1 MQIFYFYYFGAVE
14 TQQVLTTKLTGLQT
28 LMKIILA
35 TCNLNQWSLDF
46 EGNTARIIESI
57 EIAKA
62 SGARY
67 RLGPELEITGYS
79 CEDHFLELDTLRHSW
94 ESLACILKGG
104 YTDGILC
111 DIGMP
116 VMHKNIR
123 YNCRVFVLDGKL
135 LLIRP
140 KMVLA
145 SDGNYREQRWFVA
158 WERGWTTEPYTVPR
172 EITELTGQRQVPI
185 GIAAIATAD
194 TLLASETCEELFV
207 PMSPHI
213 HFGNAGVE
221 IIANG
226 SGSHHELRKLDT
238 RIALIRNASAKNGGV
253 YLYANQQGCDGGRL
267 YFDGCAL
274 IAQNGEILAQGS
286 QFSLKDV
293 EVVTATVNLHD
304 VRTYRGAK
312 ASRAVQA
319 SKTEWLPQI
328 DIDFDMGIEERK
340 AGLPIEPRTHE
351 PEEEIAL
358 GPACWLWDY
367 LRRSGTAGYFIPLSG
382 GADSGAVATLV
393 GSMCQLVAKAVREK
407 DTAVINDVT
416 RWLVEGETPDVFAD
430 PCVLANRLLYTCYIS
445 TENSSRETRKRAKQL
460 AEQIGAYHLDI
471 NMDGLVN
478 ALQSLFTRITQKKPR
493 FKVEGGTYQE
503 NQALQN
509 IQARLRMV
517 LSYLFAQMMP
527 WVRKREGT
535 LLVLGTG
542 NVDEAL
548 RGYLTKYDCSSGDIN
563 PIGGISKHDLR
574 RFLKWA
580 EGNLGYTALAEI
592 IEAPPTAEL
601 EPITETYTQT
611 DEDDMGMTYAE
622 LSRFGQLRKMEQCG
636 PVSMFEKLV
645 QEWDHL
651 PPREVAEKVKR
662 FFRYYAINRHKMT
675 TLTPSYHAESY
686 SPDDNRF
693 DLRQFLYNTRWTWQ
707 FRHID
712 ACVKKLEAEHA

>member
-1 MQIFYFYYFGAVE
+1 MKAV
-14 TQQVLTTKLTGLQT
+14 
-28 LMKIILA
+28 LA

-46 EGNTARIIESI
+46 EGNTGRIIESI
-57 EIAKA
+57 EMAKA
-62 SGARY
+62 LGARY

-94 ESLACILKGG
+94 ESLAHILKGRH
-104 YTDGILC
+104 TDGILC

-123 YNCRVFVLDGKL
+123 YNCRVFVLDGQV

-140 KMVLA
+140 KMALA
-145 SDGNYREQRWFVA
+145 SDGNYREHRWFTP
-158 WERGWTTEPYTVPR
+158 WEHGWTTESYTLPR
-172 EITELTGQRQVPI
+172 EIRELTGQQNVPI
-185 GIAAIATAD
+185 GIAAIAIGD

-238 RIALIRNASAKNGGV
+238 RIALIRNASEKNGGV

-293 EVVTATVNLHD
+293 EVITAIVNLDD
-304 VRTYRGAK
+304 VRAYRGAK

-319 SKTEWLPQI
+319 SKTEPLPQI
-328 DIDFDMGIEERK
+328 DVDFEM
-340 AGLPIEPRTHE
+340 EPPHSENTQRVSPKIVPHYHI

-367 LRRSGTAGYFIPLSG
+367 LRRSGAAGYFIPLSG

-393 GSMCQLVAKAVREK
+393 GSMCQLVAKAVCEK
-407 DTAVINDVT
+407 DAAVISDVE
-416 RWLVEGETPDVFAD
+416 RWLETGETPDVFRD
-430 PCVLANRLLYTCYIS
+430 PRVLANRLLYTCYIG
-445 TENSSRETRKRAKQL
+445 TENSSRETQKRAKRL
-460 AEQIGAYHLDI
+460 AEEIGASHLNI
-471 NMDGLVN
+471 NMDGLVS
-478 ALQSLFTRITQKKPR
+478 ALQSLFTRITQKTPR
-493 FKVEGGTYQE
+493 FKVEGGTYTE

-517 LSYLFAQMMP
+517 ISYLFAQMMP
-527 WVRKREGT
+527 WTRSRQGT

-574 RFLKWA
+574 RFLNWA
-580 EGNLGYTALAEI
+580 KEELGYSALAEI
-592 IEAPPTAEL
+592 VEAPPTAEL

-611 DEDDMGMTYAE
+611 DEDDMGMTYQE

-645 QEWDHL
+645 QEWDDL

-662 FFRYYAINRHKMT
+662 FFRYYAINRHKLT

-712 ACVKKLEAEHA
+712 ASVKKLEAVDGS

>member
-1 MQIFYFYYFGAVE
+1 MKAV
-14 TQQVLTTKLTGLQT
+14 
-28 LMKIILA
+28 LA

-94 ESLACILKGG
+94 ESLAYILKGG

-116 VMHKNIR
+116 VMHKNVR

-158 WERGWTTEPYTVPR
+158 WERGWTTEPYTLPR
-172 EITELTGQRQVPI
+172 EIIELTGQRQIPI
-185 GIAAIATAD
+185 GIAAIATTD
-194 TLLASETCEELFV
+194 TLLAAETCEELFV

-238 RIALIRNASAKNGGV
+238 RIALIRNASAKNGGI

-319 SKTEWLPQI
+319 SKTERLPQI
-328 DIDFDMGIEERK
+328 DIDFDMGIEGGK
-340 AGLPIEPRTHE
+340 GAQPSNLLFQSSLPIEPHTHE

-367 LRRSGTAGYFIPLSG
+367 LRRSGAEGYFIPLSG

-393 GSMCQLVAKAVREK
+393 GSMCQLVAKAVGEK
-407 DTAVINDVT
+407 NAAVINDIN
-416 RWLVEGETPDVFAD
+416 RWLADGETPDVFTD
-430 PCVLANRLLYTCYIS
+430 PCELANRLLYTCYIG

-460 AEQIGAYHLDI
+460 AAQIGAHHLNI

-527 WVRKREGT
+527 WVRNREGT

-580 EGNLGYTALAEI
+580 EHHLGYTALAEI
-592 IEAPPTAEL
+592 VEAPPTAEL
-601 EPITETYTQT
+601 EPITETYTQI
-611 DEDDMGMTYAE
+611 DEDDMEMTYAE

-707 FRHID
+707 CRHSG
-712 ACVKKLEAEHA
+712 ACVRKLEAQA

>member
-1 MQIFYFYYFGAVE
+1 MKAV
-14 TQQVLTTKLTGLQT
+14 
-28 LMKIILA
+28 LA

-62 SGARY
+62 RGARY

-94 ESLACILKGG
+94 ESLAHILEGKH
-104 YTDGILC
+104 TDGILC

-116 VMHKNIR
+116 VMHKNVR

-140 KMVLA
+140 KMALA
-145 SDGNYREQRWFVA
+145 SDGNYREHRWFAA
-158 WERGWTTEPYTVPR
+158 WEHGWTTESYTLPR
-172 EITELTGQRQVPI
+172 EIRELTGQQKIPI
-185 GIAAIATAD
+185 GVAAIATGD

-213 HFGNAGVE
+213 YFGNAGVE

-238 RIALIRNASAKNGGV
+238 RIALIRNASEKNGGV

-274 IAQNGEILAQGS
+274 IAQNGDILAQGS

-293 EVVTATVNLHD
+293 EVITATVNLDD
-304 VRTYRGAK
+304 VRAYRGTK

-319 SKTEWLPQI
+319 SKTEALPQI
-328 DIDFDMGIEERK
+328 DIDFELDTPHSENTLRVSPKID
-340 AGLPIEPRTHE
+340 PHYHI
-351 PEEEIAL
+351 PEQEIAF

-367 LRRSGTAGYFIPLSG
+367 LRRSGAAGYFIPLSG

-393 GSMCQLVAKAVREK
+393 GSMCQLVAKSISENDAAVIRDVERWLEK
-407 DTAVINDVT
+407 D
-416 RWLVEGETPDVFAD
+416 ETPDVFTD
-430 PCVLANRLLYTCYIS
+430 PCVLANRLLYTCYIG
-445 TENSSRETRKRAKQL
+445 TENSSRETQKRAKQL
-460 AEQIGAYHLDI
+460 AEQIGAYHLNI

-478 ALQSLFTRITQKKPR
+478 ALQSLFTRITQKTPR
-493 FKVEGGTYQE
+493 FKVEGGTYIE

-517 LSYLFAQMMP
+517 ISYLFAQMMP
-527 WVRKREGT
+527 WARNCQGT

-574 RFLKWA
+574 RFLNWA
-580 EGNLGYTALAEI
+580 KGELGYSALAEI
-592 IEAPPTAEL
+592 VDAPPTAEL

-611 DEDDMGMTYAE
+611 DEEDMGMTYAE

-636 PVSMFEKLV
+636 PFSMFEKLV

-662 FFRYYAINRHKMT
+662 FFRYYSINRHKMT

-712 ACVKKLEAEHA
+712 AYVKRRETANGDQ

>member
-1 MQIFYFYYFGAVE
+1 MKAV
-14 TQQVLTTKLTGLQT
+14 
-28 LMKIILA
+28 LA

-62 SGARY
+62 RGARY

-79 CEDHFLELDTLRHSW
+79 CEDHFLELDTLQHSW
-94 ESLACILKGG
+94 ESLAHILKGKH
-104 YTDGILC
+104 TDGILC

-116 VMHKNIR
+116 VMHKNVR
-123 YNCRVFVLDGKL
+123 YNCRVFVLDGKV

-145 SDGNYREQRWFVA
+145 SDGNYREHRWFAA
-158 WERGWTTEPYTVPR
+158 WEHGWTTELYTLPR
-172 EITELTGQRQVPI
+172 GIRELTGQQKVPI
-185 GIAAIATAD
+185 GIAAIATLD

-238 RIALIRNASAKNGGV
+238 RIALIRNASEKNGGV

-274 IAQNGEILAQGS
+274 IAQNGEILAQGT

-293 EVVTATVNLHD
+293 EVITATVNLDD
-304 VRTYRGAK
+304 VRAYRGTK

-319 SKTEWLPQI
+319 SKMKALPQI
-328 DIDFDMGIEERK
+328 DVDFEFDP
-340 AGLPIEPRTHE
+340 AGSEIAPRVSPKIVPHYHK
-351 PEEEIAL
+351 PEEEIAF

-367 LRRSGTAGYFIPLSG
+367 LRRSGAAGYFIPLSG

-393 GSMCQLVAKAVREK
+393 GSMCQLVAAAIREN
-407 DTAVINDVT
+407 DETVISDVE
-416 RWLVEGETPDVFAD
+416 RWLEKGETSAVFTD
-430 PCVLANRLLYTCYIS
+430 PCVLANRLLYTCYIG
-445 TENSSRETRKRAKQL
+445 TENSSRETQKRAKQL
-460 AEQIGAYHLDI
+460 AEQIGASHLNI

-478 ALQSLFTRITQKKPR
+478 ALQSLFTRITQKTPR
-493 FKVEGGTYQE
+493 FKVEGGTYTE

-517 LSYLFAQMMP
+517 ISYLFAQMMP
-527 WVRKREGT
+527 WTRNRQGT

-574 RFLKWA
+574 RFLNWA
-580 EGNLGYTALAEI
+580 KDALGYSALAEI
-592 IEAPPTAEL
+592 VAAPPTAEL
-601 EPITETYTQT
+601 EPITETYTQM

-645 QEWDHL
+645 EEWDHL

-662 FFRYYAINRHKMT
+662 FFRYYSINRHKMT

-712 ACVKKLEAEHA
+712 AYVTKLEAANGGE

>member
-1 MQIFYFYYFGAVE
+1 MKAV
-14 TQQVLTTKLTGLQT
+14 
-28 LMKIILA
+28 LA

-62 SGARY
+62 RGAKY

-79 CEDHFLELDTLRHSW
+79 CEDHFLELDTLHHSW
-94 ESLACILKGG
+94 ESLAHILKGKH
-104 YTDGILC
+104 TDGILC

-116 VMHKNIR
+116 VMHKNVR
-123 YNCRVFVLDGKL
+123 YNCRVFVLDGQL

-140 KMVLA
+140 KMALA
-145 SDGNYREQRWFVA
+145 SDGNYREHRWFAA
-158 WERGWTTEPYTVPR
+158 WAHGWTTEPYTLPR
-172 EITELTGQRQVPI
+172 EIRELTGQQKVPI
-185 GIAAIATAD
+185 GIAAIATGG

-238 RIALIRNASAKNGGV
+238 RIALIRNASEKNGGV

-274 IAQNGEILAQGS
+274 IAQNGDILAQGT

-293 EVVTATVNLHD
+293 EVITATVNLND
-304 VRTYRGAK
+304 VRAYRGAK

-319 SKTEWLPQI
+319 SQMRPLPQI
-328 DIDFDMGIEERK
+328 DIDFELDPVDSAPLRVSPKIV
-340 AGLPIEPRTHE
+340 PSYHE

-367 LRRSGTAGYFIPLSG
+367 LRRSGAAGYFIPLSG

-393 GSMCQLVAKAVREK
+393 GSMCQLVAKAIREK
-407 DTAVINDVT
+407 DAAVIRDVAQ
-416 RWLVEGETPDVFAD
+416 WLETGETPDIFTD
-430 PCVLANRLLYTCYIS
+430 PCVLANRLLYTCYIG

-460 AEQIGAYHLDI
+460 AEQIGAYHLNI
-471 NMDGLVN
+471 NMDGLVS
-478 ALQSLFTRITQKKPR
+478 ALQSLFTRITQRTPR
-493 FKVEGGTYQE
+493 FKVEGGTHTE

-517 LSYLFAQMMP
+517 ISYFFAQMLP
-527 WVRKREGT
+527 WTRSRQGT

-574 RFLKWA
+574 RFLNWA
-580 EGNLGYTALAEI
+580 KDALGYSALAEI
-592 IEAPPTAEL
+592 VDAPPTAEL

-636 PVSMFEKLV
+636 PVSMFEKLR

-662 FFRYYAINRHKMT
+662 FFRYYSINRHKMT

-712 ACVKKLEAEHA
+712 TYVKKLEAGNGNR

>member
-1 MQIFYFYYFGAVE
+1 MQAV
-14 TQQVLTTKLTGLQT
+14 
-28 LMKIILA
+28 LA

-57 EIAKA
+57 EIAKER
-62 SGARY
+62 GARY
-67 RLGPELEITGYS
+67 RLGPELEITGYA
-79 CEDHFLELDTLRHSW
+79 CEDHFLELDTLLHSW
-94 ESLACILKGG
+94 ESLACILQDGR
-104 YTDGILC
+104 TDSILC

-116 VMHKNIR
+116 VMHKNVR
-123 YNCRVFVLDGKL
+123 YNCRVFVLDGKI

-140 KMVLA
+140 KLVMA
-145 SDGNYREQRWFVA
+145 SDGNYREHRWFTA
-158 WERGWTTEPYTVPR
+158 WERGWRTEPYTLPR
-172 EITELTGQRQVPI
+172 EIAEMTGQRTVPI

-274 IAQNGEILAQGS
+274 IAQNGDILAQGS

-304 VRTYRGAK
+304 VRAYRGAK

-319 SKTEWLPQI
+319 SKMEPLPQI
-328 DIDFDMGIEERK
+328 DIDFDVGMEGWKGGRR
-340 AGLPIEPRTHE
+340 GSQSSNLPIFQSSLPIKPFTHE

-367 LRRSGTAGYFIPLSG
+367 LRRSGAAGYFIPLSG

-393 GSMCQLVAKAVREK
+393 GSMCQLVARAIRDKNPS
-407 DTAVINDVT
+407 VIRDVA
-416 RWLVEGETPDVFAD
+416 RWLDDGETPDVFTD
-430 PCVLANRLLYTCYIS
+430 PRVLANRLLYTCYIG
-445 TENSSRETRKRAKQL
+445 TENSSRDTQKRAKQL
-460 AEQIGAYHLDI
+460 AEQIGADHLNI

-478 ALQSLFTRITQKKPR
+478 ALQTLFTRITQKTPR
-493 FKVEGGTYQE
+493 FKVEGGSYRE

-527 WVRKREGT
+527 WVRNREGT

-574 RFLKWA
+574 RFLNWA
-580 EGNLGYTALAEI
+580 KHNLGYTTLSEI
-592 IEAPPTAEL
+592 VDAPPTAEL

-636 PVSMFEKLV
+636 PVSMFEKLA
-645 QEWDHL
+645 QEWNHL
-651 PPREVAEKVKR
+651 PPHEVAEKVKR

-693 DLRQFLYNTRWTWQ
+693 DLRQFLYNVRWTWQ
-707 FRHID
+707 FRRID
-712 ACVKKLEAEHA
+712 AYVKKLEAE

>member
-1 MQIFYFYYFGAVE
+1 MKAV
-14 TQQVLTTKLTGLQT
+14 
-28 LMKIILA
+28 LA

-57 EIAKA
+57 EMAKA

-79 CEDHFLELDTLRHSW
+79 CEDHFLELDTLQHSW
-94 ESLACILKGG
+94 ESLGCILKGG
-104 YTDGILC
+104 HTDGILC

-116 VMHKNIR
+116 IMHKNVR

-140 KMVLA
+140 KMILA
-145 SDGNYREQRWFVA
+145 SDGNYREARWFTA
-158 WERGWTTEPYTVPR
+158 WERGWTTEDYTLPQ
-172 EITELTGQRQVPI
+172 EITELTGQRKVPI
-185 GIAAIATAD
+185 GIAAIATTD
-194 TLLASETCEELFV
+194 TLLAAETCEELFV

-238 RIALIRNASAKNGGV
+238 RIALIRNASAKSGGA

-293 EVVTATVNLHD
+293 EIVTATVNLHD
-304 VRTYRGAK
+304 VRAYRGAK

-319 SKTEWLPQI
+319 SKTEQLPQI
-328 DIDFDMGIEERK
+328 DVDFALTPPQSEGT
-340 AGLPIEPRTHE
+340 PRITLKINPHYHI

-358 GPACWLWDY
+358 GPGCWLWDY
-367 LRRSGTAGYFIPLSG
+367 LRRSGAAGFFIPLSG
-382 GADSGAVATLV
+382 GADSGAVATIV
-393 GSMCQLVAKAVREK
+393 GSMCQLVAKAIREK
-407 DTAVINDVT
+407 NESVIRDVS
-416 RWLVEGETPDVFAD
+416 RWLAEGETPDVFTD
-430 PCVLANRLLYTCYIS
+430 PCVLANRLLYTCYIG
-445 TENSSRETRKRAKQL
+445 TENSSRDTQKRAKQL
-460 AEQIGAYHLDI
+460 AEQIGADHLSI
-471 NMDGLVN
+471 NMDGLVK
-478 ALQSLFTRITQKKPR
+478 ALQTLFTRITQKTPR
-493 FKVEGGTYQE
+493 FKVEGGSHRE

-527 WVRKREGT
+527 WVRNREGT

-574 RFLKWA
+574 RFLNWA
-580 EGNLGYTALAEI
+580 KDNLGYTTLSEI
-592 IEAPPTAEL
+592 VDAPPTAEL
-601 EPITETYTQT
+601 EPITETYTQI

-622 LSRFGQLRKMEQCG
+622 LSRFGRLRKMEQCG

-651 PPREVAEKVKR
+651 PPHEVAEKVKR

-693 DLRQFLYNTRWTWQ
+693 DLRQFLYNVQWTWQ

-712 ACVKKLEAEHA
+712 ARVKKLEAEM

>member
-1 MQIFYFYYFGAVE
+1 MKAV
-14 TQQVLTTKLTGLQT
+14 
-28 LMKIILA
+28 LA

-79 CEDHFLELDTLRHSW
+79 CEDHFLELDTLQHSW

-104 YTDGILC
+104 HTDGILC

-116 VMHKNIR
+116 IMHKNVR
-123 YNCRVFVLDGKL
+123 YNCRVFVLDGRL

-140 KMVLA
+140 KMILA
-145 SDGNYREQRWFVA
+145 SDGNYREARWFTA
-158 WERGWTTEPYTVPR
+158 WERGWTIESHTLPQ
-172 EITELTGQRQVPI
+172 EIIELTGQREVPI
-185 GIAAIATAD
+185 GIAAIATTD
-194 TLLASETCEELFV
+194 TLLAAETCEELFV
-207 PMSPHI
+207 PMSPHP
-213 HFGNAGVE
+213 HLGNAGVE

-238 RIALIRNASAKNGGV
+238 RLALIRNASANSGGV

-293 EVVTATVNLHD
+293 EVVTATVNLRD
-304 VRTYRGAK
+304 VRAYRGAK
-312 ASRAVQA
+312 ASWAIQA
-319 SKTEWLPQI
+319 RKTEQLPQI
-328 DIDFDMGIEERK
+328 DVDFELNAPGSENLLRATPKIE
-340 AGLPIEPRTHE
+340 THSHP

-367 LRRSGTAGYFIPLSG
+367 LRRSGAAGFFIPLSG
-382 GADSGAVATLV
+382 GADSGAVATIV
-393 GSMCQLVAKAVREK
+393 GSMCQLVAKAIREK
-407 DTAVINDVT
+407 NEAVIRDAN
-416 RWLVEGETPDVFAD
+416 RWLEEGETPDVFTD
-430 PCVLANRLLYTCYIS
+430 PCVLANRLLYTCYIG
-445 TENSSRETRKRAKQL
+445 TENSSRDTQKRAKQL
-460 AEQIGAYHLDI
+460 AEQIGAYHLNI

-478 ALQSLFTRITQKKPR
+478 ALQTLFIRITQKTPR
-493 FKVEGGTYQE
+493 FKVEGGSYRE

-527 WVRKREGT
+527 WVRNREGT

-574 RFLKWA
+574 RFLNWA
-580 EGNLGYTALAEI
+580 KDNLGYTALSEI
-592 IEAPPTAEL
+592 VDAPPTAEL

-622 LSRFGQLRKMEQCG
+622 LSRFGRLRKMEQCG

-651 PPREVAEKVKR
+651 PPHEVAEKVKR

-693 DLRQFLYNTRWTWQ
+693 DLRQFLYNVRWTWQ

-712 ACVKKLEAEHA
+712 ARVKKLEAEM

>member
-1 MQIFYFYYFGAVE
+1 
-14 TQQVLTTKLTGLQT
+14 
-28 LMKIILA
+28 MKIMLA

-57 EIAKA
+57 ETAKA

-67 RLGPELEITGYS
+67 RLGPELEIPGYS

-94 ESLACILKGG
+94 ESMACILKGG

-116 VMHKNIR
+116 VMHKNVR
-123 YNCRVFVLDGKL
+123 YNCRVFVLDGQL

-145 SDGNYREQRWFVA
+145 SDGNYREHRWFVA
-158 WERGWTTEPYTVPR
+158 WERGWTTEPYTLPR

-194 TLLASETCEELFV
+194 TLLAAETCEELFV

-304 VRTYRGAK
+304 VRSYRGAK
-312 ASRAVQA
+312 VSRAVQA
-319 SKTEWLPQI
+319 SKTERLPQI
-328 DIDFDMGIEERK
+328 DVDFDLGIEGWRDGRRG
-340 AGLPIEPRTHE
+340 AQSSFPIQPHTHA

-367 LRRSGTAGYFIPLSG
+367 LRRSGAAGYFIPLSG

-407 DTAVINDVT
+407 NATVINDVN
-416 RWLVEGETPDVFAD
+416 RWLADGETPDIFTD
-430 PCVLANRLLYTCYIS
+430 PCELANRLLYTCYIG
-445 TENSSRETRKRAKQL
+445 TENSSRETRKRAKHL
-460 AEQIGAYHLDI
+460 AEQIGAHHLDI

-478 ALQSLFTRITQKKPR
+478 ALQSLFTRITQKTPR

-527 WVRKREGT
+527 WVRNREGT

-580 EGNLGYTALAEI
+580 EGHLGYTALAEI
-592 IEAPPTAEL
+592 VAAPPTAEL

-712 ACVKKLEAEHA
+712 ACVKKLEAQV

>member
-1 MQIFYFYYFGAVE
+1 
-14 TQQVLTTKLTGLQT
+14 
-28 LMKIILA
+28 MKAILA

-57 EIAKA
+57 AIAKA
-62 SGARY
+62 RGARY

-116 VMHKNIR
+116 VMHKNVR

-140 KMVLA
+140 KMILA
-145 SDGNYREQRWFVA
+145 SDGNYREHRWFVA
-158 WERGWTTEPYTVPR
+158 WEQGWTTEPYTLPR
-172 EITELTGQRQVPI
+172 EITELTGQREVPI
-185 GIAAIATAD
+185 GIAAIATAG
-194 TLLASETCEELFV
+194 TLLAAETCEELFV

-213 HFGNAGVE
+213 QFGNAGVE
-221 IIANG
+221 IFANG

-293 EVVTATVNLHD
+293 EVITATVNLHD

-319 SKTEWLPQI
+319 SQTERLPQI
-328 DIDFDMGIEERK
+328 DVDFEFEIAPWET
-340 AGLPIEPRTHE
+340 APRTSQKLDPHYHT
-351 PEEEIAL
+351 PEEEIAF

-367 LRRSGTAGYFIPLSG
+367 LRRSGAAGYFIPLSG

-393 GSMCQLVAKAVREK
+393 GSMCQLVAKAVGEK
-407 DTAVINDVT
+407 DAAVINDVT
-416 RWLVEGETPDVFAD
+416 RWLADGETPDVFTD
-430 PCVLANRLLYTCYIS
+430 PRGLANRLLYTCYIG
-445 TENSSRETRKRAKQL
+445 TENSSRETRKRAKHL

-478 ALQSLFTRITQKKPR
+478 ALQSLFTRITQKTPR
-493 FKVEGGTYQE
+493 FKVEGGSYQE

-527 WVRKREGT
+527 WVSKREGT

-580 EGNLGYTALAEI
+580 EQHLGYTALGEI
-592 IEAPPTAEL
+592 VAAPPTAEL
-601 EPITETYTQT
+601 EPITDTYTQT
-611 DEDDMGMTYAE
+611 DEDDMGMTYSE
-622 LSRFGQLRKMEQCG
+622 LSRFGRLRKMEQCG

-645 QEWDHL
+645 EEWDHL

-712 ACVKKLEAEHA
+712 ACVKKLEAQAR

>member
-1 MQIFYFYYFGAVE
+1 MKAV
-14 TQQVLTTKLTGLQT
+14 
-28 LMKIILA
+28 LA

-46 EGNTARIIESI
+46 EGNTGRIIESI
-57 EIAKA
+57 EMSKA
-62 SGARY
+62 LGARY

-94 ESLACILKGG
+94 ESLAHILKGRH
-104 YTDGILC
+104 TDGILC

-116 VMHKNIR
+116 VMHKNVR
-123 YNCRVFVLDGKL
+123 YNCRVFVLDGQV

-140 KMVLA
+140 KMALA
-145 SDGNYREQRWFVA
+145 SDGNYREHRWFTP
-158 WERGWTTEPYTVPR
+158 WEHGWTTESYTLPR
-172 EITELTGQRQVPI
+172 EIRELTGQQNVPI
-185 GIAAIATAD
+185 GIAAIAIGD

-238 RIALIRNASAKNGGV
+238 RIALIRNASEKNGGV

-293 EVVTATVNLHD
+293 EVITARVNLDD
-304 VRTYRGAK
+304 VRAYRGAK

-319 SKTEWLPQI
+319 SKTEPLPQI
-328 DIDFDMGIEERK
+328 DVDFE
-340 AGLPIEPRTHE
+340 IEPLHRERTPRVSPKIVPHYHI

-367 LRRSGTAGYFIPLSG
+367 LRRSGAAGYFIPLSG

-393 GSMCQLVAKAVREK
+393 GSMCQLVAKAICENNA
-407 DTAVINDVT
+407 AVTSDVE
-416 RWLVEGETPDVFAD
+416 RWLEKGETPDVFRD
-430 PCVLANRLLYTCYIS
+430 PRVLANRLLYTCYIG
-445 TENSSRETRKRAKQL
+445 TENSSRETQKRAKRL
-460 AEQIGAYHLDI
+460 AEEIGASHLNI
-471 NMDGLVN
+471 NMDGIVS
-478 ALQSLFTRITQKKPR
+478 ALQSLFTRITQKTPR
-493 FKVEGGTYQE
+493 FKVEGGTYTE

-517 LSYLFAQMMP
+517 ISYLFAQMMP
-527 WVRKREGT
+527 WTRSRQGT

-548 RGYLTKYDCSSGDIN
+548 RGLPY
-563 PIGGISKHDLR
+563 
-574 RFLKWA
+574 
-580 EGNLGYTALAEI
+580 EI
-592 IEAPPTAEL
+592 RL
-601 EPITETYTQT
+601 Q
-611 DEDDMGMTYAE
+611 
-622 LSRFGQLRKMEQCG
+622 
-636 PVSMFEKLV
+636 
-645 QEWDHL
+645 
-651 PPREVAEKVKR
+651 
-662 FFRYYAINRHKMT
+662 
-675 TLTPSYHAESY
+675 
-686 SPDDNRF
+686 
-693 DLRQFLYNTRWTWQ
+693 
-707 FRHID
+707 
-712 ACVKKLEAEHA
+712 

>member
-1 MQIFYFYYFGAVE
+1 
-14 TQQVLTTKLTGLQT
+14 
-28 LMKIILA
+28 MKTVLA

-57 EIAKA
+57 EMAKA
-62 SGARY
+62 AGARY

-94 ESLACILKGG
+94 EALACILQ
-104 YTDGILC
+104 DGRTADILC

-116 VMHKNIR
+116 VMHRNVR
-123 YNCRVFVLDGKL
+123 YNCRVFVLNGRI

-140 KMVLA
+140 KIVLA
-145 SDGNYREQRWFVA
+145 SDGNYREHRWFTP
-158 WERGWTTEPYTVPR
+158 WERGWTTEPYTLPR
-172 EITELTGQRQVPI
+172 QIAELTGQRSVPI
-185 GIAAIATAD
+185 GVAAIATTD

-304 VRTYRGAK
+304 VRAYRGAK

-319 SKTEWLPQI
+319 SKTEPLPHI
-328 DIDFDMGIEERK
+328 EADFDLESEHRK
-340 AGLPIEPRTHE
+340 VSLKIQPYLHE

-367 LRRSGTAGYFIPLSG
+367 LRRSGAGGYFIPLSG

-393 GSMCQLVAKAVREK
+393 GSMCQLVAQAIREE
-407 DTAVINDVT
+407 DTAVISDVS
-416 RWLVEGETPDVFAD
+416 RWLDAGETAEVFTD
-430 PCVLANRLLYTCYIS
+430 PRVLANRLLYTCYIG
-445 TENSSRETRKRAKQL
+445 TENSSRETQKRAKHL
-460 AEQIGAYHLDI
+460 ASQIGAYHLNI

-478 ALQSLFTRITQKKPR
+478 ALQSLFTRITQKTPR
-493 FKVEGGTYQE
+493 FKVAGGTHRE

-517 LSYLFAQMMP
+517 LSYLLAQMLP
-527 WVRKREGT
+527 WARNRDGT

-574 RFLKWA
+574 RFLDWA
-580 EGNLGYTALAEI
+580 THHLGYTALSEI
-592 IEAPPTAEL
+592 VDAPPTAEL
-601 EPITETYTQT
+601 EPITDTYTQT

-651 PPREVAEKVKR
+651 PPREVAEKVKH
-662 FFRYYAINRHKMT
+662 FFTYYAINRHKMT

-693 DLRQFLYNTRWTWQ
+693 DLRQFLYNVQWTWQ
-707 FRHID
+707 FRRID
-712 ACVKKLEAEHA
+712 LSVKKLEATCQ

>member
-1 MQIFYFYYFGAVE
+1 
-14 TQQVLTTKLTGLQT
+14 
-28 LMKIILA
+28 MKTILA

-46 EGNTARIIESI
+46 EGNAARIIESI

-62 SGARY
+62 LGARY

-79 CEDHFLELDTLRHSW
+79 CEDHFLELDTLLHSW
-94 ESLACILKGG
+94 ESLACILKDGH
-104 YTDGILC
+104 TDGILC

-116 VMHKNIR
+116 VMHKNVR
-123 YNCRVFVLDGKL
+123 YNCRVFVLDGKV

-145 SDGNYREQRWFVA
+145 SDGNYREHRWFTA
-158 WERGWTTEPYTVPR
+158 WGQGWTTESYTLPR
-172 EITELTGQRQVPI
+172 EITELTGQRKVPI

-238 RIALIRNASAKNGGV
+238 RIVLIRNASAKNGGV

-304 VRTYRGAK
+304 VRAYRGAK

-319 SKTEWLPQI
+319 SQMEPLPQI
-328 DIDFDMGIEERK
+328 DIDFDFEPAHGNSILNVSRK
-340 AGLPIEPRTHE
+340 IDPHTHE

-367 LRRSGTAGYFIPLSG
+367 LRRSGAGGYFIPLSG

-393 GSMCQLVAKAVREK
+393 GSMCQLVAKAIREK
-407 DTAVINDVT
+407 DASVIQDVN
-416 RWLVEGETPDVFAD
+416 RWLDASETPDVFTD
-430 PCVLANRLLYTCYIS
+430 PRVLANRLLYTCYIG
-445 TENSSRETRKRAKQL
+445 TENSSRDTQKRAKQL

-478 ALQSLFTRITQKKPR
+478 ALQTLFTRITQKTPR
-493 FKVEGGTYQE
+493 FKVAGGTYRE

-527 WVRKREGT
+527 WVRNREGT

-574 RFLKWA
+574 RFLNWA
-580 EGNLGYTALAEI
+580 KDNLGYTALSDI
-592 IEAPPTAEL
+592 VDAPPTAEL
-601 EPITETYTQT
+601 EPITETYTQI

-662 FFRYYAINRHKMT
+662 FFRYYSINRHKMT

-693 DLRQFLYNTRWTWQ
+693 DLRQFLYNVQWTWQ
-707 FRHID
+707 FRRID
-712 ACVKKLEAEHA
+712 ACVKKLEAA

>member
-1 MQIFYFYYFGAVE
+1 MKAV
-14 TQQVLTTKLTGLQT
+14 
-28 LMKIILA
+28 LA

-57 EIAKA
+57 EIAKVR
-62 SGARY
+62 GARY
-67 RLGPELEITGYS
+67 RLGPELEIPGYS

-94 ESLACILKGG
+94 ESLAHILKGK

-116 VMHKNIR
+116 VMHKNVR

-145 SDGNYREQRWFVA
+145 SDGNYREHRWFTA
-158 WERGWTTEPYTVPR
+158 WEQGWTTEPYTLPR
-172 EITELTGQRQVPI
+172 EIRKLTGQEKVPI
-185 GIAAIATAD
+185 GIAAIATGD

-213 HFGNAGVE
+213 HLGNAGVE

-238 RIALIRNASAKNGGV
+238 RIALIRNASEKNGGV

-267 YFDGCAL
+267 YFDGSAL
-274 IAQNGEILAQGS
+274 IAQNGEILNWSS

-293 EVVTATVNLHD
+293 EVITATVNLND
-304 VRTYRGAK
+304 VRAYRGAK
-312 ASRAVQA
+312 VSRAIQA
-319 SKTEWLPQI
+319 SKTEPLPQI
-328 DIDFDMGIEERK
+328 EIDFELDTSHSENVLRASPK
-340 AGLPIEPRTHE
+340 TPLHFHK

-367 LRRSGTAGYFIPLSG
+367 LRRSEAAGYFIPLSG

-393 GSMCQLVAKAVREK
+393 GSMCQLVAEAVREK
-407 DTAVINDVT
+407 NAMVISDVA
-416 RWLVEGETPDVFAD
+416 RWLEKDETPDVFTD
-430 PCVLANRLLYTCYIS
+430 PCVLANRLLYTCYIG
-445 TENSSRETRKRAKQL
+445 TENSSRETQKRAKLL
-460 AEQIGAYHLDI
+460 AEQIGAYHLNI
-471 NMDGLVN
+471 NMDGLVR
-478 ALQSLFTRITQKKPR
+478 ALQSLFTRITQKTPR
-493 FKVEGGTYQE
+493 FKVEGGTYIE

-517 LSYLFAQMMP
+517 ISYLFAQMMP
-527 WVRKREGT
+527 WTRKRQGT

-574 RFLKWA
+574 RFLIWA
-580 EGNLGYTALAEI
+580 KDELGYSALAEI
-592 IEAPPTAEL
+592 VDAPPTAEL
-601 EPITETYTQT
+601 EPITKTYTQT

-622 LSRFGQLRKMEQCG
+622 LNRFGQLRKMEQCG
-636 PVSMFEKLV
+636 PFSMFEKLV
-645 QEWDHL
+645 QEWAHL

-662 FFRYYAINRHKMT
+662 FFRYYSINRHKMT

-712 ACVKKLEAEHA
+712 AYVKKLEAANGGQ

>member
-1 MQIFYFYYFGAVE
+1 
-14 TQQVLTTKLTGLQT
+14 
-28 LMKIILA
+28 MKATLA

-62 SGARY
+62 HGARY

-116 VMHKNIR
+116 VMHKNVR

-145 SDGNYREQRWFVA
+145 SDGNYREHRWFVA
-158 WERGWTTEPYTVPR
+158 WERGWTTELYTLPR

-194 TLLASETCEELFV
+194 TLLAAETCEELFV

-221 IIANG
+221 IIGNG

-304 VRTYRGAK
+304 VRAYRGAK

-319 SKTEWLPQI
+319 SQTERLPQI
-328 DIDFDMGIEERK
+328 DIDFDIGIEGGGG
-340 AGLPIEPRTHE
+340 APFSNLLFPSSVPIEPRTHA

-367 LRRSGTAGYFIPLSG
+367 LRRSGAAGYFIPLSG

-393 GSMCQLVAKAVREK
+393 GSMCQLVAKSVREK
-407 DTAVINDVT
+407 DTAVINDVA
-416 RWLVEGETPDVFAD
+416 RWLSDGETPDVFAD
-430 PCVLANRLLYTCYIS
+430 PCELANRLLYTCYIG
-445 TENSSRETRKRAKQL
+445 TENSSRETRKRAKHL
-460 AEQIGAYHLDI
+460 AAQIGAHHLDI
-471 NMDGLVN
+471 NMDGLVK

-517 LSYLFAQMMP
+517 LSYLFAQMLP

-580 EGNLGYTALAEI
+580 EHHLGYTALAEI
-592 IEAPPTAEL
+592 VEAPPTAEL

-712 ACVKKLEAEHA
+712 ACVKKLEAEQA

>member
-1 MQIFYFYYFGAVE
+1 MKAV
-14 TQQVLTTKLTGLQT
+14 
-28 LMKIILA
+28 LA

-57 EIAKA
+57 EMAKER
-62 SGARY
+62 GARY

-79 CEDHFLELDTLRHSW
+79 CEDHFLELDTLQHSW
-94 ESLACILKGG
+94 EALACILKGG
-104 YTDGILC
+104 HTDGILC

-116 VMHKNIR
+116 IMHKNVR

-140 KMVLA
+140 KMILA
-145 SDGNYREQRWFVA
+145 SDGNYREARWFTA
-158 WERGWTTEPYTVPR
+158 WERGWTTEPYTLPH
-172 EITELTGQRQVPI
+172 EIVELTGQRKIPI
-185 GIAAIATAD
+185 GIAAIATTD
-194 TLLASETCEELFV
+194 TLLAAETCEELFV

-226 SGSHHELRKLDT
+226 SGSHHELGKLRT
-238 RIALIRNASAKNGGV
+238 RTELIRNASAKNGGV

-274 IAQNGEILAQGS
+274 IAQNGEILALGS
-286 QFSLKDV
+286 QFSLNDV
-293 EVVTATVNLHD
+293 EVVTATVDLRD
-304 VRTYRGAK
+304 VRVYRGAK
-312 ASRAVQA
+312 ASWAVQA
-319 SKTEWLPQI
+319 SKTEQLPQI
-328 DIDFDMGIEERK
+328 DVDFELNAPDSKTLLR
-340 AGLPIEPRTHE
+340 ALPNIEPH
-351 PEEEIAL
+351 PDHILEEEIAL

-367 LRRSGTAGYFIPLSG
+367 LRRSGAAGFFVPLSG
-382 GADSGAVATLV
+382 GADSGAVATIV
-393 GSMCQLVAKAVREK
+393 GSMCQLVAQAIREK
-407 DTAVINDVT
+407 NESVT
-416 RWLVEGETPDVFAD
+416 RDVSRWLEAGETPDVLTD
-430 PCVLANRLLYTCYIS
+430 PRVLANRLLYTCYIG
-445 TENSSRETRKRAKQL
+445 TENSSRDTQKRAKQL
-460 AEQIGAYHLDI
+460 AEQIGADHLNI
-471 NMDGLVN
+471 NMDGLVS
-478 ALQSLFTRITQKKPR
+478 ALQTLFTRITQKTPR
-493 FKVEGGTYQE
+493 FKVEGGSYRE

-527 WVRKREGT
+527 WVRNREGT

-574 RFLKWA
+574 RFLNWA
-580 EGNLGYTALAEI
+580 KDNLGYTVLSEI
-592 IEAPPTAEL
+592 VEAPPTAEL

-651 PPREVAEKVKR
+651 PPHEVAEKVKR

-693 DLRQFLYNTRWTWQ
+693 DLRQFLYNVQWTWQ

-712 ACVKKLEAEHA
+712 ARVKKLEAEM

>member
-1 MQIFYFYYFGAVE
+1 
-14 TQQVLTTKLTGLQT
+14 
-28 LMKIILA
+28 MKVVLA

-62 SGARY
+62 RGARY
-67 RLGPELEITGYS
+67 RLGPELEISGYS

-104 YTDGILC
+104 HTDGILC

-116 VMHKNIR
+116 VMHKNVR
-123 YNCRVFVLDGKL
+123 YNCRVFVLDGEI

-140 KMVLA
+140 KMILA
-145 SDGNYREQRWFVA
+145 SDGNYREHRWFAA
-158 WERGWTTEPYTVPR
+158 WTHGWCTEPYVLPR
-172 EITELTGQRQVPI
+172 EIRALTVNHKVPI
-185 GIAAIATAD
+185 GIAGIATAD

-213 HFGNAGVE
+213 QFGNAGVE
-221 IIANG
+221 IIGNG

-274 IAQNGEILAQGS
+274 IAQNGDILAQGS

-293 EVVTATVNLHD
+293 EVVTATVDLHA
-304 VRTYRGAK
+304 VRSYRGAK

-319 SKTEWLPQI
+319 SQTEQLPQI
-328 DIDFDMGIEERK
+328 AVDFDMGMEGWKEGMEGRK
-340 AGLPIEPRTHE
+340 AGGVEGGASSLPVFQSSSLPIEPHTHI
-351 PEEEIAL
+351 PEEEIAY

-367 LRRSGTAGYFIPLSG
+367 LRRSEAAGYFIPLSG

-393 GSMCQLVAKAVREK
+393 GSMCQLVAKAIREK
-407 DTAVINDVT
+407 DASVT
-416 RWLVEGETPDVFAD
+416 RDVSRWLADNETPDVFSD
-430 PCVLANRLLYTCYIS
+430 PCVLANRLLYTCYMGS
-445 TENSSRETRKRAKQL
+445 ANSSRETRKRAKRL
-460 AEQIGAYHLDI
+460 AEQIGSDHLDI
-471 NMDGLVN
+471 NMDGLVS
-478 ALQSLFTRITQKKPR
+478 ALESLFTRITHRKPK
-493 FKVEGGTYQE
+493 FKVEGGSYQE

-527 WVRKREGT
+527 WVRNREGT

-563 PIGGISKHDLR
+563 PIGGISKLDLR

-580 EGNLGYTALAEI
+580 EGHLGYAALGEI
-592 IEAPPTAEL
+592 VEAPPTAEL

-611 DEDDMGMTYAE
+611 DEEDMGMTYAE

-636 PVSMFEKLV
+636 PVRMFERLV
-645 QEWDHL
+645 EEWDHI
-651 PPREVAEKVKR
+651 PPREVAEKVKH
-662 FFRYYAINRHKMT
+662 FFRCYAINRHKMT

-707 FRHID
+707 FRRID
-712 ACVKKLEAEHA
+712 AYVKKLEARA

>member
-1 MQIFYFYYFGAVE
+1 MHQSPFLLVTGHWSLVTNSNMKAV
-14 TQQVLTTKLTGLQT
+14 
-28 LMKIILA
+28 LA

-116 VMHKNIR
+116 VMYKNVR
-123 YNCRVFVLDGKL
+123 YNCRVFVLDGKV

-140 KMVLA
+140 KMILA
-145 SDGNYREQRWFVA
+145 GDGNYREHRWFVA
-158 WERGWTTEPYTVPR
+158 WERGWTTEPYTLPR
-172 EITELTGQRQVPI
+172 EMSELTGQRQVPI
-185 GIAAIATAD
+185 GIAAIATAE
-194 TLLASETCEELFV
+194 TLLAAETCEELFV

-274 IAQNGEILAQGS
+274 IAQNGEILAQGT

-304 VRTYRGAK
+304 VRAYRGAK

-319 SKTEWLPQI
+319 SKTERLPQV
-328 DIDFDMGIEERK
+328 DVDFDMGIEAWE
-340 AGLPIEPRTHE
+340 GTPSSLPIKPRTHA

-367 LRRSGTAGYFIPLSG
+367 LRRSGAAGYFIPLSG
-382 GADSGAVATLV
+382 GADSGAVATLI

-416 RWLVEGETPDVFAD
+416 RWLADGETPDIFAD
-430 PCVLANRLLYTCYIS
+430 PCALANRLLYTCYIG
-445 TENSSRETRKRAKQL
+445 TENSSRETRKRAKHL
-460 AEQIGAYHLDI
+460 AEQIGAHHLDI

-493 FKVEGGTYQE
+493 FTVEGGTYQE

-527 WVRKREGT
+527 WVRNREGT

-580 EGNLGYTALAEI
+580 EQHLGYTALAEI
-592 IEAPPTAEL
+592 VAAPPTAEL
-601 EPITETYTQT
+601 EPITETHTQT

-712 ACVKKLEAEHA
+712 ACVKKLEAQVQ

>member
-1 MQIFYFYYFGAVE
+1 
-14 TQQVLTTKLTGLQT
+14 
-28 LMKIILA
+28 
-35 TCNLNQWSLDF
+35 
-46 EGNTARIIESI
+46 
-57 EIAKA
+57 
-62 SGARY
+62 
-67 RLGPELEITGYS
+67 
-79 CEDHFLELDTLRHSW
+79 
-94 ESLACILKGG
+94 
-104 YTDGILC
+104 
-111 DIGMP
+111 
-116 VMHKNIR
+116 
-123 YNCRVFVLDGKL
+123 
-135 LLIRP
+135 
-140 KMVLA
+140 MV
-145 SDGNYREQRWFVA
+145 
-158 WERGWTTEPYTVPR
+158 TTERRAGLPHGNAVGQPNPIHSPTK
-172 EITELTGQRQVPI
+172 IAELTGQRKIPI
-185 GIAAIATAD
+185 GIAAIATTD
-194 TLLASETCEELFV
+194 TLLAAETCEELFV

-238 RIALIRNASAKNGGV
+238 RIALIRNASAKSGGV

-304 VRTYRGAK
+304 VRAYRGAK

-319 SKTEWLPQI
+319 SKTEQLPQI
-328 DIDFDMGIEERK
+328 DVDFALNPRQSES
-340 AGLPIEPRTHE
+340 EPRVTLKIDPHYHI
-351 PEEEIAL
+351 PEEEIAF

-367 LRRSGTAGYFIPLSG
+367 LRRSGAAGFFIPLSG
-382 GADSGAVATLV
+382 GADSGAVATIV
-393 GSMCQLVAKAVREK
+393 GSMCQLVAKAIREK
-407 DTAVINDVT
+407 NESVT
-416 RWLVEGETPDVFAD
+416 REVSRWLEAGETSEVFVD
-430 PCVLANRLLYTCYIS
+430 PRVLANRLLYTCYIG
-445 TENSSRETRKRAKQL
+445 TENSSRDTQKRAKQL
-460 AEQIGAYHLDI
+460 AEQIGAYHLNI
-471 NMDGLVN
+471 NMDGLVS
-478 ALQSLFTRITQKKPR
+478 ALQTLFTHITRKTPR
-493 FKVEGGTYQE
+493 FKVEGGSYRE

-527 WVRKREGT
+527 WVRNREGT

-574 RFLKWA
+574 RFLNWA
-580 EGNLGYTALAEI
+580 KDNLGYTALSEI
-592 IEAPPTAEL
+592 VEAPPTAEL

-622 LSRFGQLRKMEQCG
+622 LSRFGRLRKMEQCG

-645 QEWDHL
+645 QEWNHL
-651 PPREVAEKVKR
+651 PPHEVAEKVKR

-693 DLRQFLYNTRWTWQ
+693 DLRQFLYNVQWTWQ

-712 ACVKKLEAEHA
+712 ARVKKLEAEM

>member
-1 MQIFYFYYFGAVE
+1 MKAV
-14 TQQVLTTKLTGLQT
+14 
-28 LMKIILA
+28 LA

-57 EIAKA
+57 EIARA
-62 SGARY
+62 RGARY
-67 RLGPELEITGYS
+67 RLGPELEISGYS
-79 CEDHFLELDTLRHSW
+79 CEDHFLELDTLQHSW

-104 YTDGILC
+104 HTDGILC

-123 YNCRVFVLDGKL
+123 YNCRVFVFDGEI

-145 SDGNYREQRWFVA
+145 SDGNYREHRWFTA
-158 WERGWTTEPYTVPR
+158 WTHGWTTEPYTLPR
-172 EITELTGQRQVPI
+172 EIRELTGKHKVPI
-185 GIAAIATAD
+185 GIAGIATAD
-194 TLLASETCEELFV
+194 TLLAAETCEELFV

-213 HFGNAGVE
+213 QFGNAGVE
-221 IIANG
+221 IIGNG

-274 IAQNGEILAQGS
+274 IAQNGDILAQGS

-293 EVVTATVNLHD
+293 EVVTATVDLHT
-304 VRTYRGAK
+304 VRSYRGAK

-319 SKTEWLPQI
+319 SQTERLPEI
-328 DIDFDMGIEERK
+328 EVDFGFDTTPWAPAPPASRK
-340 AGLPIEPRTHE
+340 IEPHTHI
-351 PEEEIAL
+351 PEEEIAY

-367 LRRSGTAGYFIPLSG
+367 LRRSGAAGYFIPLSG

-393 GSMCQLVAKAVREK
+393 GSMCQLVAKAIREK
-407 DTAVINDVT
+407 DASVT
-416 RWLVEGETPDVFAD
+416 RDVSRWLADNETADVFSD
-430 PCVLANRLLYTCYIS
+430 PCVLANRLLYTCYIG

-460 AEQIGAYHLDI
+460 AEQIGSDHLDI

-478 ALQSLFTRITQKKPR
+478 ALQSLFTRITHRKPK
-493 FKVEGGTYQE
+493 FKVEGGSYQE

-527 WVRKREGT
+527 WVRNREGT

-563 PIGGISKHDLR
+563 PIGGISKLDLR

-580 EGNLGYTALAEI
+580 EHHLGYAALGEI
-592 IEAPPTAEL
+592 VEAPPTAEL

-636 PVSMFEKLV
+636 PVRMFERLV
-645 QEWDHL
+645 QEWEHI
-651 PPREVAEKVKR
+651 PPREVAEKVKH
-662 FFRYYAINRHKMT
+662 FFRCYAINRHKMT

-707 FRHID
+707 FRDID
-712 ACVKKLEAEHA
+712 ARVKKLEEVQQ

>member
-1 MQIFYFYYFGAVE
+1 
-14 TQQVLTTKLTGLQT
+14 
-28 LMKIILA
+28 MKVVLA

-62 SGARY
+62 RGARY

-79 CEDHFLELDTLRHSW
+79 CEDHFLELDTLQHSW
-94 ESLACILKGG
+94 ESLAYILKGKH
-104 YTDGILC
+104 TDGILC

-116 VMHKNIR
+116 VMHKNVR
-123 YNCRVFVLDGKL
+123 YNCRVFVLDGKV

-145 SDGNYREQRWFVA
+145 SDGNYREHRWFAA
-158 WERGWTTEPYTVPR
+158 WEHGWTTEPYTLPR
-172 EITELTGQRQVPI
+172 GIRELTRQQKVPI
-185 GIAAIATAD
+185 GIAAIATLD

-238 RIALIRNASAKNGGV
+238 RIALIRNASEKNGGV

-274 IAQNGEILAQGS
+274 IAQNGEILAQGT

-293 EVVTATVNLHD
+293 EVITATVNLDD
-304 VRTYRGAK
+304 VRAYRGTK

-319 SKTEWLPQI
+319 SKTIALPQI
-328 DIDFDMGIEERK
+328 DVDFEFDP
-340 AGLPIEPRTHE
+340 AGSEIARRVSPKIVPHYHK

-367 LRRSGTAGYFIPLSG
+367 LRRSGAAGYFIPLSG

-393 GSMCQLVAKAVREK
+393 GSMCQLVAAGIREN
-407 DTAVINDVT
+407 DEMVISDVE
-416 RWLVEGETPDVFAD
+416 RWLEKGETPDVFTD
-430 PCVLANRLLYTCYIS
+430 PRVLANRLLYTCYIG
-445 TENSSRETRKRAKQL
+445 TENSSRETQKRAKQL
-460 AEQIGAYHLDI
+460 AEQIGASHLNI

-478 ALQSLFTRITQKKPR
+478 ALQSLFTRITQKTPR
-493 FKVEGGTYQE
+493 FKVEGGTYTE

-517 LSYLFAQMMP
+517 ISYLFAQMMP
-527 WVRKREGT
+527 WTRNRQGT

-574 RFLKWA
+574 RFLNWA
-580 EGNLGYTALAEI
+580 KDELGYSTLAEI
-592 IEAPPTAEL
+592 VAAPPTAEL

-636 PVSMFEKLV
+636 PVSMFERLV
-645 QEWDHL
+645 EEWDHL
-651 PPREVAEKVKR
+651 SPREVAEKVKR
-662 FFRYYAINRHKMT
+662 FFRYYSMNRHKMT

-712 ACVKKLEAEHA
+712 AYVKKLEAVNGSR

>member
-1 MQIFYFYYFGAVE
+1 M
-14 TQQVLTTKLTGLQT
+14 
-28 LMKIILA
+28 
-35 TCNLNQWSLDF
+35 
-46 EGNTARIIESI
+46 
-57 EIAKA
+57 
-62 SGARY
+62 
-67 RLGPELEITGYS
+67 
-79 CEDHFLELDTLRHSW
+79 
-94 ESLACILKGG
+94 
-104 YTDGILC
+104 
-111 DIGMP
+111 
-116 VMHKNIR
+116 
-123 YNCRVFVLDGKL
+123 GK
-135 LLIRP
+135 R
-140 KMVLA
+140 K
-145 SDGNYREQRWFVA
+145 
-158 WERGWTTEPYTVPR
+158 
-172 EITELTGQRQVPI
+172 VPI
-185 GIAAIATAD
+185 GIAAIATGD
-194 TLLASETCEELFV
+194 TLLAAETCEELFV

-221 IIANG
+221 IIGNG

-274 IAQNGEILAQGS
+274 IAQNGDILAQGT
-286 QFSLKDV
+286 QFSLRDV
-293 EVVTATVNLHD
+293 EVVTATVDLHA
-304 VRTYRGAK
+304 VRSYRGAK

-319 SKTEWLPQI
+319 SHTKPLLQI
-328 DIDFDMGIEERK
+328 DIDFDVVI
-340 AGLPIEPRTHE
+340 AGGKEGRRGARSSRPIEPYTHE
-351 PEEEIAL
+351 PEEEIAY

-367 LRRSGTAGYFIPLSG
+367 LRRSGAAGYFIPLSG

-393 GSMCQLVAKAVREK
+393 GSMCQLVAKAIREK
-407 DTAVINDVT
+407 DAAVT
-416 RWLVEGETPDVFAD
+416 RDVSRWLADNETPDVFSD
-430 PCVLANRLLYTCYIS
+430 PCILANRLLYTCYIG
-445 TENSSRETRKRAKQL
+445 TENSSRETRQRAKQL
-460 AEQIGAYHLDI
+460 AEQIGSDHLDI

-478 ALQSLFTRITQKKPR
+478 ALQSLFTRITHRKPR
-493 FKVEGGTYQE
+493 FKVEGGSYQE

-517 LSYLFAQMMP
+517 LSYLFAQMLP
-527 WVRKREGT
+527 WVRNRDGT

-580 EGNLGYTALAEI
+580 AYHLGYPALGEI
-592 IEAPPTAEL
+592 VEAPPTAEL

-645 QEWDHL
+645 HEWDHL
-651 PPREVAEKVKR
+651 PPREVAEKVKH
-662 FFRYYAINRHKMT
+662 FFRCYAINRHKMT

-707 FRHID
+707 FRRMD
-712 ACVKKLEAEHA
+712 AYVKKLEAEV

>member
-1 MQIFYFYYFGAVE
+1 MKAV
-14 TQQVLTTKLTGLQT
+14 
-28 LMKIILA
+28 LA

-57 EIAKA
+57 EMAKA

-79 CEDHFLELDTLRHSW
+79 CEDHFLEMDTLQHSW

-104 YTDGILC
+104 HTDGILC

-116 VMHKNIR
+116 VVHKNVR

-140 KMVLA
+140 KMILA
-145 SDGNYREQRWFVA
+145 SDGNYREARWFTA
-158 WERGWTTEPYTVPR
+158 WERGWTTEPHTLPQ
-172 EITELTGQRQVPI
+172 EITELTGQRKVPI
-185 GIAAIATAD
+185 GIAAIATTD
-194 TLLASETCEELFV
+194 TLLAAETCEELFV

-226 SGSHHELRKLDT
+226 SGSHHELRKLNT
-238 RIALIRNASAKNGGV
+238 RIALIRNASAKSGGV

-304 VRTYRGAK
+304 VRAYRGAK

-319 SKTEWLPQI
+319 SKTEQLPQI
-328 DIDFDMGIEERK
+328 DVDFALNPPQSEGTLRVTLKIDRHYHI
-340 AGLPIEPRTHE
+340 

-367 LRRSGTAGYFIPLSG
+367 LRRSGAAGFFVPLSG
-382 GADSGAVATLV
+382 GADSGAVATIV
-393 GSMCQLVAKAVREK
+393 GSMCQLVAKAIREK
-407 DTAVINDVT
+407 NESVIRDVS
-416 RWLVEGETPDVFAD
+416 RWLEEGENSDVFTD
-430 PCVLANRLLYTCYIS
+430 PCVLANRLLYTCYIG
-445 TENSSRETRKRAKQL
+445 TENSSRDTQKRAKQL
-460 AEQIGAYHLDI
+460 AEQIGAYHLNI

-478 ALQSLFTRITQKKPR
+478 ALQTLFIRITQRTPR
-493 FKVEGGTYQE
+493 FKVEGGSYRE

-527 WVRKREGT
+527 WVRNREGT

-574 RFLKWA
+574 RFLNWA
-580 EGNLGYTALAEI
+580 KDNLGYTALSEI
-592 IEAPPTAEL
+592 VDAPPTAEL

-651 PPREVAEKVKR
+651 PPHEVAEKVKR

-693 DLRQFLYNTRWTWQ
+693 DLRQFLYNVQWTWQ

-712 ACVKKLEAEHA
+712 ARVKKLEAEM

>member
-1 MQIFYFYYFGAVE
+1 MKAV
-14 TQQVLTTKLTGLQT
+14 
-28 LMKIILA
+28 LA

-57 EIAKA
+57 EMAKA

-79 CEDHFLELDTLRHSW
+79 CEDHFLELDTLQHSW
-94 ESLACILKGG
+94 QSLACILKGG
-104 YTDGILC
+104 HTDGILC

-116 VMHKNIR
+116 IMHKNVR

-140 KMVLA
+140 KMILA
-145 SDGNYREQRWFVA
+145 SDGNYREARWFTA
-158 WERGWTTEPYTVPR
+158 WERGWTTEPYTLPH
-172 EITELTGQRQVPI
+172 EIAELTGQRKIPI
-185 GIAAIATAD
+185 GIAAIATMD
-194 TLLASETCEELFV
+194 TLLAAETCEELFV

-286 QFSLKDV
+286 QFSLKDI

-304 VRTYRGAK
+304 VRAYRGAK

-319 SKTEWLPQI
+319 SKTEQLPQI
-328 DIDFDMGIEERK
+328 DVDFALNPAQSEGVKSVTLKMDPHYHI
-340 AGLPIEPRTHE
+340 

-367 LRRSGTAGYFIPLSG
+367 LRRSGAAGFFIPLSG
-382 GADSGAVATLV
+382 GADSGAVATIV
-393 GSMCQLVAKAVREK
+393 GSMCQLVAKAIREK
-407 DTAVINDVT
+407 NESVT
-416 RWLVEGETPDVFAD
+416 RDVSRWLEVGETPDVFVD
-430 PCVLANRLLYTCYIS
+430 PRVLANRLLYTCYIG
-445 TENSSRETRKRAKQL
+445 TENSSRDTQKRAKQL
-460 AEQIGAYHLDI
+460 AEQIGADHLNI
-471 NMDGLVN
+471 NMDGLVS
-478 ALQSLFTRITQKKPR
+478 ALQTLFTRITQKTPR
-493 FKVEGGTYQE
+493 FKVEGGSYRE

-527 WVRKREGT
+527 WVRNREGT

-574 RFLKWA
+574 RFLNWA
-580 EGNLGYTALAEI
+580 KDNLGYTALSEI
-592 IEAPPTAEL
+592 VEAPPTAEL

-622 LSRFGQLRKMEQCG
+622 LSRFGRLRKMEQCG

-651 PPREVAEKVKR
+651 PPHEVAEKVKR

-693 DLRQFLYNTRWTWQ
+693 DLRQFLYNVQWTWQ

-712 ACVKKLEAEHA
+712 ARVKKLEAKM

>member
-1 MQIFYFYYFGAVE
+1 M
-14 TQQVLTTKLTGLQT
+14 
-28 LMKIILA
+28 
-35 TCNLNQWSLDF
+35 
-46 EGNTARIIESI
+46 
-57 EIAKA
+57 
-62 SGARY
+62 
-67 RLGPELEITGYS
+67 
-79 CEDHFLELDTLRHSW
+79 
-94 ESLACILKGG
+94 
-104 YTDGILC
+104 
-111 DIGMP
+111 
-116 VMHKNIR
+116 
-123 YNCRVFVLDGKL
+123 
-135 LLIRP
+135 LIRP

-145 SDGNYREQRWFVA
+145 SDGNYREHRWFVA

-319 SKTEWLPQI
+319 SKTERLPQI